1 MVVIEKAILH
11 ILDVNE
17 SNEVFSDDLLEMNE
31 ATAEFL
37 IKHVEKTISSQD
49 AKKGSF
55 YGNSEFK
62 VMLDGYIGGEM
73 EFIDFSRQVAG
84 ALYKV
89 LTTAEAVSSTDLL
102 ICDARIDETRY
113 LVIFKCNNHQGY
125 VHQINVDENGKVST
139 ELVNNYC

>member
-49 AKKGSF
+49 AKKKPHWIHLHLK
-55 YGNSEFK
+55 YE
-62 VMLDGYIGGEM
+62 E
-73 EFIDFSRQVAG
+73 
-84 ALYKV
+84 
-89 LTTAEAVSSTDLL
+89 
-102 ICDARIDETRY
+102 
-113 LVIFKCNNHQGY
+113 
-125 VHQINVDENGKVST
+125 
-139 ELVNNYC
+139 